1 MNRTAK
7 PARSHPVAP
16 AHAAGAEAAPNGASA
31 EPMRAFAVRTRA
43 EHLAE
48 LRTYVGLPVE
58 FDPTGRVCG
67 GIFPDMIA
75 RAHDRP
81 KVRTTAV

>member
-1 MNRTAK
+1 MNHRQTSTQPSRCASVRGRGRSRAERCLRGAD
-7 PARSHPVAP
+7 ARVRSP
-16 AHAAGAEAAPNGASA
+16 HAGGASRGA
-31 EPMRAFAVRTRA
+31 SHVR
-43 EHLAE
+43 
-48 LRTYVGLPVE
+48 GLPLE

-67 GIFPDMIA
+67 GIFPDMMA